1 MKWSKKWS
9 QLHLTLFAGKG
20 NVPIKLTA
28 RRTIPLVE
36 DECVLGT
43 NAVVPIGGLTY

>member
-1 MKWSKKWS
+1 MVQKVVTVIF
-9 QLHLTLFAGKG
+9 LLFAGKG

-43 NAVVPIGGLTY
+43 SAVVPIGGLTY

>member
-1 MKWSKKWS
+1 MI
-9 QLHLTLFAGKG
+9 LYAGEG

-36 DECVLGT
+36 DEFVGT
-43 NAVVPIGGLTY
+43 DAVVPIGGLTC